1 MSEPIKPALTPA
13 RVSVQDGRVVG
24 HNNVGGGIPDGIFVR
39 LADLGFTREDVALLR
54 DVHRE
59 WAGEFAG
66 AVTYPPLQSIIDR
79 IEALL
84 PPEEES

>member
-39 LADLGFTREDVALLR
+39 LADLGLTREDVDRL
-54 DVHRE
+54 HI
-59 WAGEFAG
+59 WANLTDF
-66 AVTYPPLQSIIDR
+66 PPLYDIADR

-84 PPEEES
+84 PPVVADAQDRP